1 MSSFR
6 TIIDTE
12 DGKLA
17 RSRLKEKDENG
28 EYRPLKRSLRQGD
41 LTNLRAAERAARLHA
56 RGVTDEADIIA
67 VVNTPR
73 ATRRSAPKKP
83 SSEEAGAPEKPRPR
97 LRAPGRPRNPRR
109 RR

>member
-1 MSSFR
+1 MSSIR

-12 DGKLA
+12 DGKVT
-17 RSRLKEKDENG
+17 RSRVKENDGDG
-28 EYRPLKRSLRQGD
+28 EYRPFKRPLRQGD
-41 LTNLRAAERAARLHA
+41 LINLRAGERVARLHA

-83 SSEEAGAPEKPRPR
+83 STEEAGAPEKLRPR